1 MNELIDFL
9 KPYMTMIDV
18 IAAFTIAIF
27 LLVLYRIFI
36 WIIESKYDIKKE
48 EKKRLEENIR
58 RITREEI
65 WKREEDWRHVLDEDC
80 QETN

>member
-9 KPYMTMIDV
+9 KPYTTMIEV
-18 IAAFTIAIF
+18 MFALTIIIF
-27 LLVLYRIFI
+27 LLISFCFAIWFI
-36 WIIESKYDIKKE
+36 DRKYDTEKE

-65 WKREEDWRHVLDEDC
+65 WKREED
-80 QETN
+80 